1 VIFGHGNAFK
11 VIMGNDPNRGDHQRS
26 GGYDAILQDRI
37 SNDTPESISMRG
49 YLRELT
55 ERIGQK
61 KTMKFV
67 RQLQQALDEL
77 DE

>member
-1 VIFGHGNAFK
+1 
-11 VIMGNDPNRGDHQRS
+11 MGNNPNRGDPNRLS
-26 GGYDAILQDRI
+26 GYDAILQDRI
-37 SNDTPESISMRG
+37 SNDTPESISIRG

-61 KTMKFV
+61 KALKFV
-67 RQLQQALDEL
+67 RKLQQALDEL